1 MKSYK
6 FFGVSALA
14 LMLSLSAAAAPV
26 ETKEFNF
33 PADSI
38 AILYADIDLAAG
50 NFRLTSQEMTSL
62 FRAEVTY
69 NPDRLE
75 VFADYRRRGERGY
88 LEVGS
93 DLFSKFQIEAEDN
106 RWDIELSR
114 SYKTDLKL
122 ELGLCDAFIDLG
134 GIPLSDL
141 NLDIGVAEGK
151 LTFSSP
157 NPTELDNISIEA
169 GAAEFEISKL
179 LNANF
184 RTLKFDGGVGDFR
197 LDFTGELHSRAQA
210 EISIGLGSA
219 VIYLPRDLPVRIEAE
234 DNFLSKV
241 KFRNAAGLRMRDG
254 CYKSEDYDTAASGLG
269 LRIDV
274 GLGSVEIVFSD

>member
-6 FFGVSALA
+6 SLGTSALI
-14 LMLSLSAAAAPV
+14 LMLSLSAVAATV

-38 AILYADIDLAAG
+38 TILYADIDLAAG
-50 NFRLTSQEMTSL
+50 NFRLTSRDMPAL

-69 NPDRLE
+69 DPDRLE
-75 VFADYRRRGERGY
+75 VFADYRNRGERGY

-93 DLFSKFQIEAEDN
+93 DLFSKFQVDTEDN
-106 RWDIELSR
+106 WWEMELSR

-122 ELGLCDAFIDLG
+122 EFGLCDAFIDLG
-134 GIPLSDL
+134 GVPLTDL

-151 LTFSSP
+151 LVFSKP
-157 NPTELDNISIEA
+157 NPTELGNISIEA
-169 GAAEFEISKL
+169 GAAEFEIEKL

-184 RTLKFDGGVGDFR
+184 KTLKFDGGVGEFR
-197 LDFTGELHSRAQA
+197 LEFTGELKTRAQA
-210 EISIGLGSA
+210 EISVGLGSA
-219 VIYLPRDLPVRIEAE
+219 VIYLPREMPVRIEAE

-241 KFRNAAGLRMRDG
+241 KFRNAAGLRIRDG
-254 CYKSEDYDTAASGLG
+254 YYKSEDFDSATARLD

-274 GLGSVEIVFSD
+274 GLGSVEIVWSE

>member
-6 FFGVSALA
+6 FLGVSALA

-26 ETKEFNF
+26 ETKKFNF

-38 AILYADIDLAAG
+38 AVLYADFDLTAE
-50 NFRLTSQEMTSL
+50 NFRLTSQEMPSL
-62 FRAEVTY
+62 FRAEVAY

-75 VFADYRRRGERGY
+75 VFADYRKRGERGY

-122 ELGLCDAFIDLG
+122 ELGFCDAFIDLG
-134 GIPLSDL
+134 GIPLTGL

-151 LTFSSP
+151 LTFNSP

-169 GAAEFEISKL
+169 GAAEFEIRKL

-197 LDFTGELHSRAQA
+197 LDFTGDLHSRAQA

-241 KFRNAAGLRMRDG
+241 KFRNAAGLRMRNG
-254 CYKSEDYDTAASGLG
+254 YYKSEDYDTAASGLG

>member
-6 FFGVSALA
+6 SLGASALM
-14 LMLSLSAAAAPV
+14 LMLSLSAVAAPV

-38 AILYADIDLAAG
+38 TILYADIDLAAG
-50 NFRLTSQEMTSL
+50 NFRLTSEEMPAL
-62 FRAEVTY
+62 FRADVTY

-75 VFADYRRRGERGY
+75 VFADYRKRGERGY

-93 DLFSKFQIEAEDN
+93 DLFSKFQVDTEDN
-106 RWDIELSR
+106 RWEMELSR

-122 ELGLCDAFIDLG
+122 EFGLCDAFIDLG
-134 GIPLSDL
+134 GVPLTDL

-151 LTFSSP
+151 LVFSSP

-169 GAAEFEISKL
+169 GAAEFEIEKL

-184 RTLKFDGGVGDFR
+184 KTLKFDGGVGEFR
-197 LDFTGELHSRAQA
+197 LEFTGELKTRAQA
-210 EISIGLGSA
+210 EISVGLGSA
-219 VIYLPRDLPVRIEAE
+219 VIYLPRELSVRIEAE

-241 KFRNAAGLRMRDG
+241 KFRNAAGLRIRDG
-254 CYKSEDYDTAASGLG
+254 YYKSEDFDSAAARLD

-274 GLGSVEIVFSD
+274 GLGSVEIVWSE

>member
-1 MKSYK
+1 M
-6 FFGVSALA
+6 
-14 LMLSLSAAAAPV
+14 LMLSLSAVAAPV

-38 AILYADIDLAAG
+38 TILYADIDLAAG
-50 NFRLTSQEMTSL
+50 NFRLTSEEMPAL
-62 FRAEVTY
+62 FRADVTY

-75 VFADYRRRGERGY
+75 VFADYRKRGERGY

-93 DLFSKFQIEAEDN
+93 DLFSKFQVDTEDN
-106 RWDIELSR
+106 RWEMELSR

-122 ELGLCDAFIDLG
+122 EFGLCDAFIDLG
-134 GIPLSDL
+134 GVPLTDL

-151 LTFSSP
+151 LVFSSP

-169 GAAEFEISKL
+169 GAAEFEIEKL

-184 RTLKFDGGVGDFR
+184 KTLKFDGGVGEFR
-197 LDFTGELHSRAQA
+197 LEFTGELKTRAQA
-210 EISIGLGSA
+210 EISVGLGSA
-219 VIYLPRDLPVRIEAE
+219 VIYLPRELSVRIEAE

-241 KFRNAAGLRMRDG
+241 KFRNAAGLRIRDG
-254 CYKSEDYDTAASGLG
+254 YYKSEDFDSAAARLD
-269 LRIDV
+269 LQIDV
-274 GLGSVEIVFSD
+274 GLGSVEIVWSE

>member
-6 FFGVSALA
+6 SLGASALM
-14 LMLSLSAAAAPV
+14 LMLSLSAVAAPV

-38 AILYADIDLAAG
+38 TILYADIDLAAG
-50 NFRLTSQEMTSL
+50 NFRLTSEEMPAL
-62 FRAEVTY
+62 FRADVTY

-75 VFADYRRRGERGY
+75 VFADYRKRGERGY

-93 DLFSKFQIEAEDN
+93 DLFSKFQVDTEDN
-106 RWDIELSR
+106 RWEMELSS

-122 ELGLCDAFIDLG
+122 EFGLCDAFIDLG
-134 GIPLSDL
+134 GVPLTDL

-151 LTFSSP
+151 LVFSSP

-169 GAAEFEISKL
+169 GAAEFEIEKL

-184 RTLKFDGGVGDFR
+184 KTLKFDGGVGEFR
-197 LDFTGELHSRAQA
+197 LEFTGELKTRAQA
-210 EISIGLGSA
+210 EISVGLGSA
-219 VIYLPRDLPVRIEAE
+219 VIYLPREMPVRIEAE

-241 KFRNAAGLRMRDG
+241 KFRNAADLRIRDG
-254 CYKSEDYDTAASGLG
+254 YYKSEDFDSAAARLD

-274 GLGSVEIVFSD
+274 GLGSVEIVWSE